1 MEMNNITIEKPRD
14 FGEIL
19 TDAAVLFFK
28 NWKPFLWSMAYLT
41 VPFFI
46 LAFILYFATLK
57 DFSQIAIEDA
67 IQMAVLQ
74 FLLVF
79 VLFMAA
85 SVATQLI
92 VVGLVELYRTTGNF
106 AQDFREVWSVLKPV
120 LGKVLLITVIMWL
133 LPAILAAAGFL
144 LFTASPVL
152 GGIVIFLLAIITI
165 WYINSIM
172 YATYIGIRYPDN
184 ALESIK
190 KSFELVQNQWWAAFG
205 FMLLV
210 GIIINAVHSLLFLPF
225 TLAEVIKNFSA
236 IAEGTTAEPPK
247 TVFTLLM
254 MFQMMVYVVFNG
266 YSTICFNL
274 KYYQLIDNKYG
285 AELENRIN
293 DIGKTLMDE
302 SE

>member
-1 MEMNNITIEKPRD
+1 MNKMTIEKTRD

-57 DFSQIAIEDA
+57 DFSQIALEDA
-67 IQMAVLQ
+67 FQMAILQ

-79 VLFMAA
+79 ILFMAA

-92 VVGLVELYRTTGNF
+92 VIGLVELYRTTGNY
-106 AQDFREVWSVLKPV
+106 AHDFREVWYVLKPV
-120 LGKVLLITVIMWL
+120 LSKLILITIVMWM
-133 LPAILAAAGFL
+133 LPALLAALGVL
-144 LFTASPVL
+144 LFTVMPVV
-152 GGIVIFLLAIITI
+152 GGIAIFLLAILVI

-172 YATYIGIRYPDN
+172 YATYIGARYPYN
-184 ALESIK
+184 VIESIK

-225 TLAEVIKNFSA
+225 TMAELIKNFSA
-236 IAEGTTAEPPK
+236 IAEGSTAEPPK

-293 DIGKTLMDE
+293 DIGKTLLDE